1 MEYIFWGHNIPL
13 AAHLRETLQCKI
25 IECITFQQIK
35 SCLSSIEYI
44 DFCVFMER
52 SDMATDIPT
61 IAQLHKLYPT
71 LYIILISE
79 TLSKEEKI
87 PYLRAGTDCMI
98 SKNTSKDDLQKLFS
112 VIIDFKE
119 KEKARK
125 DNQISSLTEFRLPLW
140 KRTFDILA
148 SGSAIL
154 CLSPI
159 LILTALAIR
168 TESNGKI
175 VYKSKRVGSNYKI
188 FDFYKFRSMYSDAD
202 KRLAEYQ
209 QLNQYTKNI
218 AEEEFKDSSSAA
230 EISQRSCS
238 SEQKQEQEQEQD
250 ILLFS
255 DNLSTSEN
263 NYLKTK
269 RTERSNAFFKLEN
282 DPRITRVGHFIRK
295 YSIDELPQLFNIL
308 KGDMSVVGNRPLPLY
323 EAELLTS
330 DEYVQRFMGPAGLT
344 GLWQVEKRGGAGKMS
359 AEERK
364 QLDIKYAKEFSFR
377 MDMRIII
384 KTFTAFIQKE
394 DV

>member
-1 MEYIFWGHNIPL
+1 MEYIFFGNNIPL

-25 IECITFQQIK
+25 SECITFKQIK
-35 SCLSSIEYI
+35 SGLSDIGNV
-44 DFCVFMER
+44 DFCVFIERQDMEI
-52 SDMATDIPT
+52 DLPT
-61 IAQLHKLYPT
+61 IRQLHKLYPS

-79 TLSKEEKI
+79 PLKKDDKI
-87 PYLRAGTDCMI
+87 PYLRAGVDCMI
-98 SKNTSKDDLQKLFS
+98 SKNTSKEDLQKLLTVISDFKEREKAKKDTS
-112 VIIDFKE
+112 ASSSIIDFK
-119 KEKARK
+119 
-125 DNQISSLTEFRLPLW
+125 LPVW
-140 KRTFDILA
+140 KRTFDIMA
-148 SGSAIL
+148 SSAAIL

-159 LILTALAIR
+159 LITTALAIR
-168 TESNGKI
+168 LESKGKI

-209 QLNQYTKNI
+209 ALNQYTK
-218 AEEEFKDSSSAA
+218 ASCEESSDSSQDA
-230 EISQRSCS
+230 ENSQQS
-238 SEQKQEQEQEQD
+238 SSYGYQSD
-250 ILLFS
+250 VLLFS

-263 NYLKTK
+263 DYLKTK

-330 DEYVQRFMGPAGLT
+330 DEYVQRFMAPAGLT

-377 MDMRIII
+377 MDLMIII

>member
-112 VIIDFKE
+112 VIIDFQE

-230 EISQRSCS
+230 EISQQSCS
-238 SEQKQEQEQEQD
+238 SEQKQEQD

-255 DNLSTSEN
+255 DNLSTSEI

-364 QLDIKYAKEFSFR
+364 QLDIKYAKEFSFG

-384 KTFTAFIQKE
+384 RTFTAFIQKE
-394 DV
+394 NV

>member
-218 AEEEFKDSSSAA
+218 AEEESLNSSSAA
-230 EISQRSCS
+230 EISQQSCS
-238 SEQKQEQEQEQD
+238 SEQKQD